1 MFIWI
6 IEIIPSEFH
15 GPVHASFR
23 VDHSNRY
30 RGAHTH
36 TLSLSLLPRGKIASF
51 GEQLAAGWPDVHH
64 RHECRYRYR

>member
-15 GPVHASFR
+15 GLVPASFQ

-30 RGAHTH
+30 RV
-36 TLSLSLLPRGKIASF
+36 LWSKIASF
-51 GEQLAAGWPDVHH
+51 GEQLTVGWPNVHH